1 MPEAD
6 TLERPAAAPLTAVL
20 RVDRDALLAAV
31 RAVSQTVERRNTI
44 PILSNVML
52 RAADSFLTVCASD
65 LDHWSMRTIDC
76 AGFKIDTTVEADR
89 LITAI
94 DTLRP
99 GAVDISHADGAL
111 TIKQGRSSRKLMAL
125 PSTDFP
131 MPKPLAHA
139 TSFAIDAA
147 PLLKILDTARVA
159 VSTEETRYYLCGVF
173 LQIEDDKL
181 VAAATDGHRVVQV
194 KHPAPAGAAGM
205 GDSIIGTKAV
215 NLICR
220 FLADTEDGAQVEL
233 ALSDKFYR
241 VGTGRASIEGKLV
254 DATYPDYRRVLRA
267 DHECSLVIQAAEFDR
282 AIRAA
287 GSASDGK
294 TRGVRMDLSRDHCEA
309 SATAMDG
316 SRSVEPMEGDYDGDM
331 AAIGVN
337 LVYAQSIAKM
347 FGPTPKLT
355 LSFGAAV
362 QDLIV
367 ITSDDRPGVTAGVMP
382 MRA

>member
-1 MPEAD
+1 MTEAD
-6 TLERPAAAPLTAVL
+6 TLERPAGAPLTAVL

-52 RAADSFLTVCASD
+52 RAADSFLTICASD

-76 AGFKIDTTVEADR
+76 AGAKIDTTVEADR

-111 TIKQGRSSRKLMAL
+111 TIKQGRSSRKLMTL

-220 FLADTEDGAQVEL
+220 FLADAEDGAQVEL

-241 VGTGRASIEGKLV
+241 VGTGRASIEGKII
-254 DATYPDYRRVLRA
+254 DATYPDYRRVLREEHDA
-267 DHECSLVIQAAEFDR
+267 HMTIQSAEFDR
-282 AIRAA
+282 TIRAA
-287 GSASDGK
+287 GCASDGK
-294 TRGVRMDLSRDHCEA
+294 TRGVRMDLSRNHCEA
-309 SATAMDG
+309 SATAQDG
-316 SRSVEPMEGDYDGDM
+316 SRSVEPMDGSYDGPTI
-331 AAIGVN
+331 AVGVN
-337 LVYAQSIAKM
+337 AMYAQSIAKM
-347 FGPTPKLT
+347 FGQTPTLKLG
-355 LSFGAAV
+355 FAGEAAV
-362 QDLIV
+362 IV